1 MVEFDRIKLLI
12 LDCDGVLTDG
22 MICYDNNRIE
32 TKNFSAKDGL
42 GIKLLSLTDIKV
54 AVITGRESE
63 ILKQRCEDLGIE
75 MLYQKVRNKV
85 AVAEDILDKLKL
97 KWVNVAYMGDDWN
110 DYPVMQKVAL
120 AATPS
125 DAFPSIKNLVDYV
138 ALRRGGDGAVRE
150 FIEYILQEKGIY
162 EKTINTFIEYLKNR

>member
-1 MVEFDRIKLLI
+1 M
-12 LDCDGVLTDG
+12 
-22 MICYDNNRIE
+22 
-32 TKNFSAKDGL
+32 
-42 GIKLLSLTDIKV
+42 
-54 AVITGRESE
+54 
-63 ILKQRCEDLGIE
+63 
-75 MLYQKVRNKV
+75 
-85 AVAEDILDKLKL
+85 